1 MLLRLPGV
9 YSPDADTEL
18 LIDAIAEH
26 PLTPGARALDV
37 GTGTGRVALALKS
50 AGATT
55 VEAIDISLRAVLAA
69 RLNAALHRL
78 PIRVR
83 RGDLLS
89 HAHGLFDLIV
99 ANPPYV
105 PCNTGRP
112 GGHSRARAWD
122 AGHDGR
128 ALLDRLCEAAPR
140 HLRPNGAVLLVHS
153 ALCDPDLTVAA
164 LTENG
169 LRAAVIREQEILF
182 GPVLR
187 SRTEWLEQQGLV
199 APGQLTERIVVVRG
213 VREKYG

>member
-18 LIDAIAEH
+18 LIDAITEH
-26 PLTPGARALDV
+26 PPAPGARALDV

-50 AGATT
+50 VGAST

-69 RLNAALHRL
+69 RLNAAMHRL

-89 HAHGLFDLIV
+89 HADGLFDLIV

-105 PCNTGRP
+105 PSGTERP
-112 GGHSRARAWD
+112 GAHSRARAWD

-128 ALLDRLCEAAPR
+128 SLLDRLCEAAPR

-153 ALCDPDLTVAA
+153 ALCDPDRTVAA
-164 LTENG
+164 LTDNG
-169 LRAAVIREQEILF
+169 LRAAVILEQEIPF

-187 SRTEWLEQQGLV
+187 SRAEWLEQQGLV
-199 APGQLTERIVVVRG
+199 SPGQRTERIVVVRG
-213 VREKYG
+213 EKHG